1 MNRESLILKYLIVI
15 ILFILFIFCYKQGI
29 FETLTSSFVKP
40 TSNIYTVEVNRYG
53 NYHSQIRSIVKQ
65 LFPKGSNVSDL
76 EKFQVLHD
84 FVKEY
89 LSYNYDAIAT
99 ASRSNDKTSISDA
112 NQVMDC
118 FKLRTA
124 VCGGYALMYEDLCE
138 EAGLR
143 CDYVS
148 GKANFLS
155 SKNIG
160 HAWNAVYLN
169 GKCYHVDVCWD
180 DTGAGEYEFFMRGTN
195 YININKAQFRT
206 WTQNFPFSEEGILR
220 NKIKDDIVLE
230 LIVK

>member
-148 GKANFLS
+148 GYANFLD
-155 SKNIG
+155 SKNIS

-180 DTGAGEYEFFMRGTN
+180 DTGAGEYEFFIRGNN

-206 WTQNFPFSEEGILR
+206 WSHNCPFSEEGISR
-220 NKIKDDIVLE
+220 NKIKTDIEVT
-230 LIVK
+230 VVVR